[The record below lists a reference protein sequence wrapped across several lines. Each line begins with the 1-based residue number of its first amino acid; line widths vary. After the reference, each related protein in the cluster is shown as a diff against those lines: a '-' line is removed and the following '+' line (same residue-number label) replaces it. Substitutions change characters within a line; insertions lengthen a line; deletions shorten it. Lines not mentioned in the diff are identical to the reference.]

1 MSARSTAKPS
11 SVAAPAAPIQFR
23 DDFLSSSAALAAS
36 NEESVR
42 SILSRLDMLQ
52 SKVVSADEIAPK
64 ATTTTTTTAPRAAK
78 LSTAPLDTN
87 TSSLHARISQLESV
101 HQDHL
106 TRLGAQLSAVEN
118 QLIKNS
124 GDNATMHEISAK
136 FGQIESHIRNQGDAS
151 ERISRLESQ
160 LSSLQSRGSSST
172 ELHARIRSLESEV
185 SELRTATEPHPE
197 QESLL
202 RRINSRLDD
211 IETKRG
217 GSSDYLGAR
226 SSESLKTA
234 PAPRA
239 APSSSGVTAERQK
252 YLAARID
259 KLKELRSRYE

>member
-64 ATTTTTTTAPRAAK
+64 ATTTTTTAPRAAK

-136 FGQIESHIRNQGDAS
+136 FGQIESHIRNQGDSS

-217 GSSDYLGAR
+217 DSDYLGAR